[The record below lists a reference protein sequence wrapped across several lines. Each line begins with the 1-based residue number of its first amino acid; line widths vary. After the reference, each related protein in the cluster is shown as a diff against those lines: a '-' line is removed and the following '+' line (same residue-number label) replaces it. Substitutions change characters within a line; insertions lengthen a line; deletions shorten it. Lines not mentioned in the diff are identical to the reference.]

1 VQQLP
6 LLSSQDRRRRGA
18 AGPRGGRSKFTSP
31 PAVASRKAEF
41 RGKKAEP
48 QMDRKPVKA
57 ELGVDKAESE
67 ARRRSITMRLATSES
82 RVIK

>member
-1 VQQLP
+1 M
-6 LLSSQDRRRRGA
+6 
-18 AGPRGGRSKFTSP
+18 AGPRGGRSKLTSP
-31 PAVASRKAEF
+31 PVAPGRKAES

-48 QMDRKPVKA
+48 QTDRKPVKV
-57 ELGVDKAESE
+57 ESGVDKAESE